1 MMYFSFGLLADRGI
15 IKKDHPYMYMY
26 DWAPSL
32 FIWNYHN
39 IANWLYPSKKYKVFN
54 FFFKK
59 DHPDLY
65 TLFNF

>member
-1 MMYFSFGLLADRGI
+1 MMYFSFGLLADRG

-39 IANWLYPSKKYKVFN
+39 IADRLYPSKKYEVFLKN
-54 FFFKK
+54 KRFSW
-59 DHPDLY
+59 PLY
-65 TLFNF
+65 FI